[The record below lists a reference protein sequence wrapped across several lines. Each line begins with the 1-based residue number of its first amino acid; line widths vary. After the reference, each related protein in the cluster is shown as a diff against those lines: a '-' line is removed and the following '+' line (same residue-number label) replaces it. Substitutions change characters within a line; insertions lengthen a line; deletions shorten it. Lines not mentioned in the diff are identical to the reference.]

1 MFKKKAAKPV
11 APVTASTPVTKTSGV
26 KPAAAPRPLPAT
38 PASKGKLAYEARR
51 AAKAGM
57 GLEKWMSEKERRAQ
71 AEREALLRVQVK
83 AAKKPACC
91 AGCSIVPIALSDLK
105 NCHAGRTSFVDPVSV
120 ARREDNREHPGPTG
134 ENAML
139 DAPAVLSAA
148 EPVVSSMTIVP
159 VILSGGSGSRLWPV
173 SRASFPKQL
182 WPLISDKTMLQETAL
197 RGVGPGFAPP
207 VIVCNQEHRFL
218 IAEQLREAG
227 IVGARIVLE
236 PVGRNSAPALAA
248 AALLVAEDNPQAVL
262 WMMAADSAIAKPDAL
277 AEAVATAVEAARSGR
292 IVTFGMKPTR
302 PETGYGYIEMGAPLD
317 GMPGVRTLA
326 AFVEKPD
333 AATAATLVASG
344 RHLWNSGMY
353 VFTTETLLEE
363 MQLHAPGVLSA
374 VRRAVESRT
383 TDLDFIRLDPEAFSA
398 APDISI
404 DYAVAEHTTRAAV
417 VPADLGWS
425 DVGSWDALWDIS
437 PKDKSGNVAIGDVF
451 LEHTDNCY
459 VRSDGIVT
467 AVTGLRDAIVV
478 VTEDAV
484 LVTHRDRA
492 QDVKKV
498 VDKLRAHGRHEAVA
512 HNRAYRPWGF
522 YESLIQ
528 GERFQVKRIVVMPG
542 HRLSLQ
548 RHYHRA
554 EHWVVVAGVA
564 LVTRDGEEVMVRE
577 NESIYLPLGCT
588 HRMENPGRI
597 PLTLIEVQS
606 GSYLGEDDIVR
617 LEDVYNRS

>member
-1 MFKKKAAKPV
+1 MLD
-11 APVTASTPVTKTSGV
+11 S
-26 KPAAAPRPLPAT
+26 PAA
-38 PASKGKLAYEARR
+38 
-51 AAKAGM
+51 
-57 GLEKWMSEKERRAQ
+57 
-71 AEREALLRVQVK
+71 
-83 AAKKPACC
+83 
-91 AGCSIVPIALSDLK
+91 SIVE
-105 NCHAGRTSFVDPVSV
+105 HAGSR
-120 ARREDNREHPGPTG
+120 
-134 ENAML
+134 
-139 DAPAVLSAA
+139 DAV
-148 EPVVSSMTIVP
+148 IVP

-182 WPLISDKTMLQETAL
+182 WPLISERTMLQETAL
-197 RGVGPGFAPP
+197 RGVGPAFAPP
-207 VIVCNQEHRFL
+207 VVVCNQEHRFL

-227 IVGARIVLE
+227 IEGARIVLE

-248 AALLVAEDNPQAVL
+248 AALLVAETAPDAVL
-262 WMMAADSAIAKPDAL
+262 WMMAADSAIARPDAL
-277 AEAVATAVEAARSGR
+277 AASVAMAVEAARHGR
-292 IVTFGMKPTR
+292 LVTFGMKPTR
-302 PETGYGYIEMGAPLD
+302 PETGYGYIEAGEPLE
-317 GMPGVRTLA
+317 GLPGVRTLS
-326 AFVEKPD
+326 AFIEKPD
-333 AATAATLVASG
+333 AATAAELVRSG

-353 VFTTETLLEE
+353 VFTAATLLDE
-363 MQLHAPGVLSA
+363 MQLHAPDVLSA
-374 VRRAVESRT
+374 VRRAVAARE
-383 TDLDFIRLDPEAFSA
+383 TDLDFIRLEPASFER

-404 DYAVAEHTTRAAV
+404 DYAVAERTSRAAV

-437 PKDKSGNVAIGDVF
+437 PKDAAGNVSIGDVF
-451 LEHTDNCY
+451 LEHATNCY

-467 AVTGLRDAIVV
+467 AVTGLDDAVVV

-498 VDKLRAHGRHEAVA
+498 VERLRKAGRHEAVA
-512 HNRAYRPWGF
+512 HNRCYRPWGF

-528 GERFQVKRIVVMPG
+528 GDRFQVKRIVVSQG
-542 HRLSLQ
+542 QKLSLQ

-564 LVTRDGEEVMVRE
+564 LVTRDGEQVMVRE
-577 NESIYLPLGCT
+577 NESIYLPLGCV

-617 LEDVYNRS
+617 LEDTYNRA